1 MSVRKEFKKL
11 PEESKPAEYQ
21 PLLKAYQIEIDGL
34 TKRSKAAE
42 SAFLALYKVL
52 AEAPDPYP
60 LLEAAV
66 AHASQA
72 PPLATSTDLED
83 KIIDLTKRLED
94 SDARMKSLET
104 QLSDTSTRE
113 TAASQ
118 KLASVIAREAEL
130 TAQLRTANTRLLEAS
145 DRAGEDVVRGV
156 READMLLDDLER
168 ANARVAA
175 AEHRN
180 VSLDS
185 RRDSFHALN
194 NCD

>member
-1 MSVRKEFKKL
+1 M
-11 PEESKPAEYQ
+11 
-21 PLLKAYQIEIDGL
+21 LKAYQTEIDGL

-66 AHASQA
+66 AHASQPPPPA
-72 PPLATSTDLED
+72 PSTELED
-83 KIIDLTKRLED
+83 KILELTKRLEE
-94 SDARMKSLET
+94 SDTRIKELGT
-104 QLSDTSTRE
+104 QLSDTSARE

-118 KLASVIAREAEL
+118 KLAGVVAREAEL
-130 TAQLRTANTRLLEAS
+130 SKQLRTANTRLLEAS

-180 VSLDS
+180 VGCASILII
-185 RRDSFHALN
+185 HG
-194 NCD
+194 